1 MDKDSGVGVIDKSV
15 SILEA
20 VVASPATLADLVDRT
35 GITRPTAHR
44 LAQALEAHGLVDRD
58 AAGRFVLGPRI
69 AAWAAG
75 ADALQTRAAA
85 AVVSLRD
92 ATGVSAQVY
101 RRVGDQRLCIAA
113 AEPAAG
119 LRDTVP
125 VGSLLTLRAGSAAQ
139 VLTAWLE
146 PRERAAV
153 LRGAAFT
160 AKDLDLVRTRGWA
173 HSVGQREPGVASVS
187 VPAWEGEQLVAA
199 VSVSG
204 PVERLGRVTPGVRR
218 ALLEAAR
225 SLSELGEPA

>member
-15 SILEA
+15 AILDA
-20 VVASPATLADLVDRT
+20 VATSPASLADLVDRT

-44 LAQALEAHGLVDRD
+44 LAQALETHGLVGRD
-58 AAGRFVLGPRI
+58 SLGRFTLGPRI
-69 AAWAAG
+69 AAWS
-75 ADALQTRAAA
+75 ADGGDPLQARAA
-85 AVVSLRD
+85 AVVVELRD

-101 RRVGDQRLCIAA
+101 RRVGDQRLCVAA

-125 VGSLLTLRAGSAAQ
+125 VGALLTLKAGSAAQ
-139 VLTAWLE
+139 VLTAWLP
-146 PRERAAV
+146 PRERSTA

-160 AKDLDLVRTRGWA
+160 ASDLDQVRARGWA

-187 VPAWEGEQLVAA
+187 LPVWSDGDVVAA

-204 PVERLGRVTPGVRR
+204 PLERLTRVPASIRR
-218 ALLEAAR
+218 ALKDAAEH
-225 SLSELGEPA
+225 LAG